1 MSPSLPQKRILICST
16 AQVAYLEDEVQVG
29 IRRFALNQPN
39 WDIALLH
46 AREVEQG
53 GLDDALTWEPDG
65 ILMVA
70 RPSRVPQMVHIDDIP
85 TVLVDLNQE
94 RPGGVS
100 RICVNDEAIG
110 SRAADYFIQNRFE
123 QVAVV
128 CAPGDRM
135 YSALREDGFVRT
147 ALRQKLS
154 PHRFEVQH
162 LLGKPWY
169 HNPEVDTWLKDL
181 PKPIGIYCVQ
191 DAIAQQIID
200 HAHRLGIRVP
210 GEISVVGT
218 DNNHHICESIRPR
231 LSSIPQPL
239 ETCGFRAAERLSEL
253 IQLKAEKKPLP
264 VIQDAVEPD
273 EVVVRQSSSL
283 RAIPD
288 TAIAAAA
295 SYLQDHALQDG
306 TIAEAAKVAGLNRRA
321 MERGFKKHLG
331 VTPGQYMS
339 EVKLDHAKRLLRETD
354 LRMSD
359 IAEACLMTQEHFA
372 TMFRKS
378 TDITPSEY
386 RRKRKIE
393 GV

>member
-1 MSPSLPQKRILICST
+1 MSSSLRQKRILICST
-16 AQVAYLEDEVQVG
+16 ALVAYLEDEVQAG

-39 WDIALLH
+39 WEIALLH
-46 AREVEQG
+46 AFEVEQG
-53 GLDDALTWEPDG
+53 GLDDVLSWKPDG
-65 ILMVA
+65 ILVVT
-70 RPSRVPQMVHIDDIP
+70 RPSRVPELLHLENVP

-94 RPGGVS
+94 CPKGVS
-100 RICVNDEAIG
+100 RICVDDEAIG

-123 QVAVV
+123 QVAVIS
-128 CAPGDRM
+128 APGDRM

-147 ALRQKLS
+147 VLRHNMT
-154 PHRFEVQH
+154 PHRFEVKH

-169 HNPEVDTWLKDL
+169 HNPEIDTWLKDL

-191 DAIAQQIID
+191 DTISQQIIK

-210 GEISVVGT
+210 GEVSIVGT
-218 DNNHHICESIRPR
+218 DNNHHLCDSIRPR
-231 LSSIPQPL
+231 MSSIPQPL
-239 ETCGFRAAERLSEL
+239 EACGFQAAERLSEL

-264 VIQDAVEPD
+264 VIQDAIEPG

-295 SYLQDHALQDG
+295 SYLQDHALQGG

-321 MERGFKKHLG
+321 LERGFKKNLG
-331 VTPGQYMS
+331 VTPGQYLS

-386 RRKRKIE
+386 RRKRKN
-393 GV
+393 